1 MFVKS
6 IYEKVLVHKIKKIND
21 YLESIKFKNP
31 RINEMYAYSI
41 ASGKRFRPLLTM
53 IACEVVGGKSSK
65 IIPVACSIELL
76 HKASLIH
83 DDLIDHDDYRR
94 GKKTFYHKYGKEKA
108 VIMGDLLIAVGFENI
123 IRRKRFLKDPDMK
136 KRYQDYLEKLIT
148 TFRHLALGELEE
160 EVISDRDTVME
171 EEIESVLYQKTAVL
185 IETCFTLGAVLGDG
199 TQKEIDAL
207 SRFGRYIGLAF
218 QTINDINNIDG
229 IDSNSKKKL
238 GSDLMRR
245 KKNLTIVHTLKNG
258 TEKDRKA
265 VNRILGKKKI
275 SGKDVERLC
284 DIILENKSID
294 YAREKVKGYL
304 WKAKESLSQIK
315 NSFTKRILLGIID
328 EANNKWFWTS

>member
-6 IYEKVLVHKIKKIND
+6 VYEKVLVHKIRKINK
-21 YLESIKFKNP
+21 YLDSIKFKNP
-31 RINEMYAYSI
+31 ALNEMYAYSI

-53 IACEVVGGKSSK
+53 IACEVVGGKSNK

-94 GKKTFYHKYGKEKA
+94 GKKTFYKKYGKEKA

-123 IRRKRFLKDPDMK
+123 IRRKRLLKENNQK
-136 KRYQDYLEKLIT
+136 IYQDYLETLIT
-148 TFRHLALGELEE
+148 TFRHLAIGELEE
-160 EVISDRDTVME
+160 EIISDKDSVDE
-171 EEIESVLYQKTAVL
+171 DEIESVLYNKTAVL
-185 IETCFTLGAVLGDG
+185 IETSFKLGAVLGEG
-199 TQKEIDAL
+199 TEKEVKAL

-229 IDSNSKKKL
+229 IDKSSKKKL
-238 GSDLMRR
+238 GSDLMRK

-258 TEKDRKA
+258 TDKDRKE
-265 VNRILGKKKI
+265 VNRILAKKKI
-275 SGKDVERLC
+275 TGRDVEKLC
-284 DIILENKSID
+284 GIILENKSID
-294 YAREKVKGYL
+294 YAREKVKKYL
-304 WKAKESLSQIK
+304 KRAKDSLAPIK
-315 NSFTKRILLGIID
+315 DSLTKKILLGIID